1 MTTSS
6 DTDATTATKAVTDPD
21 DPYIWLEDVEAE
33 ECLNFAKDAN
43 KKCLDALGDPTTGP
57 SYKRILE
64 VLESQDRIPHVSCH
78 GRDPTSKERIFYNFW
93 KDQDHPKGILRKT
106 TESEYKKDKPA
117 WTTVL
122 DVDQLAKDDDISWVY
137 KGSRSLPRKR
147 DPLADGLVTRA
158 LLSLSRGG
166 SDAIFL
172 KEFDFTTQD
181 FVPEGEGFRLP
192 EAKTRASYKSRDVLL
207 VGSDFGEG

>member
-6 DTDATTATKAVTDPD
+6 DTEPSTAATATSDPD

-43 KKCLDALGDPTTGP
+43 KKCLEALGDPTDGP
-57 SYKRILE
+57 SYERILK
-64 VLESQDRIPHVSCH
+64 VLESKDRIPHVTCH
-78 GRDPTSKERIFYNFW
+78 GRRDGEERVFYNFW
-93 KDQDHPKGILRKT
+93 KDQDHPKGIWRKT
-106 TESEYKKDKPA
+106 TESEYKKDEPT

-137 KGSRSLPRKR
+137 KGSGLLPRKR
-147 DPLADGLVTRA
+147 DPMSDGLVTRA

-172 KEFDFTTQD
+172 KEFDLTTHD

-192 EAKTRASYKSRDVLL
+192 EAKTRASYKSRDILL